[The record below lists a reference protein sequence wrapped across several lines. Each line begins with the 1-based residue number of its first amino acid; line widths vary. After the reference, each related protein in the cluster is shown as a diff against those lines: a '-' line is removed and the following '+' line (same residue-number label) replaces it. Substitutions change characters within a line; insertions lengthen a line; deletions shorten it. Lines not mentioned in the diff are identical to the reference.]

1 MAIKTFTTGEVLTA
15 SDTNTY
21 LANSGLVYITA
32 TTFSGAATTN
42 TDGCFN
48 ATYDSYRIIC
58 NYTGSATTDT
68 RLILRNSGGNIAGSF
83 YRFQA
88 IRAYGTT
95 TDGLPYYN
103 TAYVPYFGLAYGAST
118 SMAQC
123 THDIMNPFATQITT
137 ATFTCFSD
145 TSGASVNYMQA
156 GGWQY
161 AQTTS
166 ATGFQLAP
174 ASGNITGT
182 VTVYGYRKA

>member
-1 MAIKTFTTGEVLTA
+1 MAIKTFTDNTSLPA
-15 SDTNTY
+15 SDINTF
-21 LANSGLVYITA
+21 LANSGLVYITT

-42 TDGCFN
+42 TDGCFS

-58 NYTGSATTDT
+58 NYTGSAITDT
-68 RLILRNSGGNIAGSF
+68 RLILRNGSGNITGSF

-88 IRAYGTT
+88 IRAYGSS

-103 TAYVPYFGLAYGAST
+103 TAFVPYFGLAYGAS
-118 SMAQC
+118 SAMAQC
-123 THDIMNPFATQITT
+123 THDIFNPFATQITT
-137 ATFTCFSD
+137 ATFTCFAD
-145 TSGASVNYMQA
+145 TSGPSVNYMQA

>member
-21 LANSGLVYITA
+21 LANSGLVYITS
-32 TTFSGAATTN
+32 TTFSAAATTN
-42 TDGCFN
+42 TDGCFSD
-48 ATYDSYRIIC
+48 TYDSYRLIC
-58 NYTGSATTDT
+58 NYTGSATADT
-68 RLILRNSGGNIAGSF
+68 RLILRNGSGNITGSF

-88 IRAYGTT
+88 VRAYGSTV
-95 TDGLPYYN
+95 DGLPYVN
-103 TAYVPYFGLAYGAST
+103 TAFVPYFGLAYGASS

-123 THDIMNPFATQITT
+123 THDIMNPFATKITT
-137 ATFTCFSD
+137 ATFTCFAD
-145 TSGASVNYMQA
+145 NSGPGANYMQA
-156 GGWQY
+156 GGWEY

-174 ASGNITGT
+174 ASGTITGT